1 MQKVIYSSEIPAYGE
16 YIESS
21 VIHYLSEGQFAP
33 CESFDY
39 YTILCFDWYDLQDPS
54 AEPSQILIYFDRDDL
69 FFLCENK
76 NSYDVA
82 CQYFAA
88 AEQNERALYLFFRNL
103 FRGHIENLERIED
116 QLEAL
121 DLAVLSGQTDG
132 ELKEQIVRIRHE
144 LYRLKRYYDRFD
156 SAFETFY
163 ENDNALVS
171 EAGLSYFNTL
181 HNRVLELCSDVQ
193 SMREYNNQI
202 KDSYQSQIES
212 EKNDIIKTF
221 TMVTSIFMPLTLLV
235 GWYGMNLQMP
245 EFQWKYG
252 YPIIIVVCLL
262 ICLIW
267 YCIFK
272 KKRWL

>member
-1 MQKVIYSSEIPAYGE
+1 MRFSR
-16 YIESS
+16 YI
-21 VIHYLSEGQFAP
+21 LLT
-33 CESFDY
+33 D
-39 YTILCFDWYDLQDPS
+39 CFIS
-54 AEPSQILIYFDRDDL
+54 
-69 FFLCENK
+69 
-76 NSYDVA
+76 
-82 CQYFAA
+82 
-88 AEQNERALYLFFRNL
+88 
-103 FRGHIENLERIED
+103 H
-116 QLEAL
+116 
-121 DLAVLSGQTDG
+121 
-132 ELKEQIVRIRHE
+132 
-144 LYRLKRYYDRFD
+144 
-156 SAFETFY
+156 
-163 ENDNALVS
+163 
-171 EAGLSYFNTL
+171 
-181 HNRVLELCSDVQ
+181 ELCSDVQ

-267 YCIFK
+267 YWIFK